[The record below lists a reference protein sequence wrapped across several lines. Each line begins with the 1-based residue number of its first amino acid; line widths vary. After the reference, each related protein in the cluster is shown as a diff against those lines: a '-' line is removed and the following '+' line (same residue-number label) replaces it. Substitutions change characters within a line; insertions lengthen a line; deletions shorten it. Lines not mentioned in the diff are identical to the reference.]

1 MRKKGLSHAR
11 TMAISRSTPS
21 NKWTKTFSFCYWI
34 FKASG
39 ISSLIDPKTVTKV
52 AKNRSTFKPNVSQ
65 NQVLQVNIN
74 KFKTHQK
81 A

>member
-1 MRKKGLSHAR
+1 
-11 TMAISRSTPS
+11 MAISRSTPS
-21 NKWTKTFSFCYWI
+21 NKWTKTFKFYYWI

-39 ISSLIDPKTVTKV
+39 MSRLKDSKPVTKV
-52 AKNRSTFKPNVSQ
+52 AKDRSTFKLNVKQ
-65 NQVLQVNIN
+65 NQELQVNIN